1 MKKLIFLSVIFLSV
15 AANAGHHKKNEL
27 SNEEIVMEAYST
39 FAKGDTESW
48 AKLHTDDLV
57 FTIYGNLPQSGKHIG
72 TEATVR
78 DAFDVI
84 ATHWPKFQVE
94 KINIDTVGNTVY
106 VLNHMTADNLDTYS
120 MHVFKIRDR
129 KIESFTAYDDT
140 DSMRSSMVK

>member
-1 MKKLIFLSVIFLSV
+1 M
-15 AANAGHHKKNEL
+15 
-27 SNEEIVMEAYST
+27 
-39 FAKGDTESW
+39 
-48 AKLHTDDLV
+48 
-57 FTIYGNLPQSGKHIG
+57 
-72 TEATVR
+72 R

>member
-1 MKKLIFLSVIFLSV
+1 MPNIKTRHDHGLWLAILKKGF
-15 AANAGHHKKNEL
+15 NA
-27 SNEEIVMEAYST
+27 S
-39 FAKGDTESW
+39 
-48 AKLHTDDLV
+48 
-57 FTIYGNLPQSGKHIG
+57 GNLKILAKYRHRSGSIS
-72 TEATVR
+72 
-78 DAFDVI
+78 FDKVKS
-84 ATHWPKFQVE
+84 AQFQWKLYRQVE